1 MPNGIIILTK
11 KVKNG
16 EPMDLKQFLSDSL
29 TAFHAVALSKA
40 YLSEN
45 GFEKLDLT
53 ESWSLKKG
61 GKYFVEKNGSAL
73 IAFRIGEN
81 FAFNVAASHTDSP
94 SLHVKGSSLIPS
106 PEGMRLNV
114 EKYGGLILYSFMDAP
129 LKIAGRILVERDGAV
144 AVRLVESP
152 YLVTIPSL
160 AIHHNP
166 SVNEGFSF
174 NVQNDML
181 PLLGSVTDFYGS
193 LTDEKVLDAD
203 LYVVPCVKPYES
215 GVNSEFLSSPRID
228 NLTSVYS
235 SLIALND
242 CSPSSVAVCCCF
254 DNEEIG
260 SGTKQGANSVL
271 IERVLKKIAFGLG
284 KTEEDYSS
292 ACEKGFVLSVDN
304 AHATHPAHPEKSDP
318 EQKVL
323 LNKGIVVKHHVN
335 YSTDGVS
342 SAIFKAVLDKAGVKY
357 QDYFNRSDLRCG
369 STIGLMLSANLGMD
383 ACDVGLAQLA
393 MHSGVETAGKFDVD
407 EMTAGLTAFFNAKI
421 NKTDNEF
428 TF

>member
-1 MPNGIIILTK
+1 MF
-11 KVKNG
+11 KNLN
-16 EPMDLKQFLSDSL
+16 EELF
-29 TAFHAVALSKA
+29 A
-40 YLSEN
+40 
-45 GFEKLDLT
+45 
-53 ESWSLKKG
+53 
-61 GKYFVEKNGSAL
+61 FVEKSPTSFHAIRTIEEYLGDAGFEHLKEGSEWNLKAGGSYYVTRNKSSV
-73 IAFRIGEN
+73 IAFRVPCKEFTGFHI
-81 FAFNVAASHTDSP
+81 AASHSDSP
-94 SLHVKGSSLIPS
+94 TLKIKENPEMTVEGQYVK
-106 PEGMRLNV
+106 LNV